1 MWLGIIGIL
10 VLVISITA
18 LLLSPRN
25 KKGIWKGSNVVITGG
40 SAGLG
45 FGIAKEIV
53 QLGGSVVILARN
65 PERLQEAKESI
76 QNLIKNE
83 EVNTHSNK

>member
-1 MWLGIIGIL
+1 MWLA
-10 VLVISITA
+10 VISVVCLLTV
-18 LLLSPRN
+18 LLLVMFSSNN
-25 KKGIWKGSNVVITGG
+25 KKSIWKGSHVVITGG

-45 FGIAKEIV
+45 LAIAKEII

-76 QNLIKNE
+76 ESLIKNE
-83 EVNTHSNK
+83 EVKVEAY